1 MGSSGHPYRTAHAVA
16 VLVLF
21 TIHRKV
27 PSSVAVPLHPTHSN
41 TVEYD
46 GTSRAVELMHLP
58 LPAELE
64 RSRQPAQTVP
74 GEQATEAFLGVH
86 QEGEGEEEVVFVAV
100 NIAKKFQ
107 INRST
112 SVCTFGSGNE
122 GSAEGEKVQKKVQKN
137 NAL

>member
-21 TIHRKV
+21 TTHRKV

-58 LPAELE
+58 LPAEPE

-86 QEGEGEEEVVFVAV
+86 QEGGE
-100 NIAKKFQ
+100 
-107 INRST
+107 
-112 SVCTFGSGNE
+112 
-122 GSAEGEKVQKKVQKN
+122 
-137 NAL
+137 